1 MGEGVARDP
10 PDRGV
15 GPGLLRGPGGG
26 GGCPPTSPRRREGRI
41 SVSPKVL
48 VAGCH
53 FFQQVGNVVRSAR
66 HVAGLD
72 AACWLGGCWG
82 PRPGLLLS
90 LAAAPA
96 SRVAARRGPGKA
108 LRHDV
113 RDPDRRGCGCLSRGA
128 GAGRETGGDGLT
140 TGLLA
145 ERRAHGRRDRRLG
158 LAGKPDTRD
167 RAVSLPRA
175 RGQSPPP
182 SRGGRGRPTRGAAG
196 GGVGGHRGGPERS
209 AQAPLRETLP
219 LVASDVSLRADR
231 LSGGND
237 NASRAWSRETLERR
251 LKDGP
256 GRSRPECSSSSLRA
270 LPRRTLR
277 G

>member
-15 GPGLLRGPGGG
+15 GPGLQRGPGGG

-113 RDPDRRGCGCLSRGA
+113 RDPGRRGCGCLSRGA

-182 SRGGRGRPTRGAAG
+182 SGEGGGGRRGA
-196 GGVGGHRGGPERS
+196 
-209 AQAPLRETLP
+209 LREAGSEVTEAVL
-219 LVASDVSLRADR
+219 SDMRRRRS
-231 LSGGND
+231 
-237 NASRAWSRETLERR
+237 ERR
-251 LKDGP
+251 SRWWHPMSVSARTAFQGGTTTPLGP
-256 GRSRPECSSSSLRA
+256 GLARP
-270 LPRRTLR
+270 
-277 G
+277 